1 MNSKYVP
8 VEDFNKNIPETKN
21 TINSRPLTEE
31 DFLNEL
37 AMKEIGWIIEPDEI
51 VDLPKLIAELKENTK
66 KEWIIISSFPIIPTL
81 IGGEKWMIVDLNK

>member
-37 AMKEIGWIIEPDEI
+37 AMKEIG
-51 VDLPKLIAELKENTK
+51 
-66 KEWIIISSFPIIPTL
+66 
-81 IGGEKWMIVDLNK
+81 